1 MSHGSDRE
9 DSSFPLLESGKAEKL
24 TSPAFHVNGK
34 SSEKLEKLTGFP
46 REDLFRGVGKAHCKA
61 GVCLPEKQSTFSR
74 VWEKLKSGS
83 KPPRQTPGR
92 SGHGTTEFGLKLPRE
107 ILEIEEKN
115 VF

>member
-1 MSHGSDRE
+1 MIHLPDRE
-9 DSSFPLLESGKAEKL
+9 DSSFPLLKSGKAEKL

-46 REDLFRGVGKAHCKA
+46 REDLFRGMGKAHCKD